1 MIASIKHSLLVFAG
15 TISLALGVLGVFLP
29 LLPTVP
35 LILLAGYCFARSS
48 KRMHTWLINNQH
60 FGTII
65 RNFESGQGLAR
76 RVKVRAITV
85 VWISMGIS
93 CLIVARPL
101 LCTMLAAIGL
111 GVSIYLWRLP
121 ELAD

>member
-1 MIASIKHSLLVFAG
+1 MLTPIKHSLLVAAG
-15 TISLALGVLGVFLP
+15 IVSLALGVLGVFLP

-35 LILLAGYCFARSS
+35 LVLLSGYCFARSS
-48 KRMHTWLINNQH
+48 ERMHTWLISNRH
-60 FGTII
+60 FGAII
-65 RNFESGQGLAR
+65 RNFESGQGIAR

-93 CLIVARPL
+93 CLLVARPV

-121 ELAD
+121 EYSD